1 MWKIA
6 SFKVQCQV
14 QILSSWPE
22 NDKNNIKLPNNNFH
36 CEMLL
41 KNVKCDLLGSE
52 NAVGNCK
59 ADLPLLRCI
68 GCVVAQTTA
77 VFSNLRQSAILY
89 LLDAYLDHP

>member
-1 MWKIA
+1 MPN
-6 SFKVQCQV
+6 

-22 NDKNNIKLPNNNFH
+22 NAKNNIKLPNNNFH

-41 KNVKCDLLGSE
+41 KNVKYDLLDSE

-68 GCVVAQTTA
+68 GCVVSQTMA
-77 VFSNLRQSAILY
+77 VFFKLAAVRHLVFVGRVRRI
-89 LLDAYLDHP
+89 